1 MGINEASEAIEKFLL
16 NYDGGTGKPVSV
28 RAHPSGD
35 DIDVI
40 KISVELPSGKK
51 VDTHAWE
58 KAASAAI
65 REALPDTQAF
75 RLQVRAETSD

>member
-16 NYDGGTGKPVSV
+16 NYDGGSGKPVSV
-28 RAHPSGD
+28 RVHPSGD

-40 KISVELPSGKK
+40 KISVELPGTKK
-51 VDTHAWE
+51 VDADAWE
-58 KAASAAI
+58 KAAAAAV

-75 RLQVRAETSD
+75 RLQVRAETAD